1 MMVRWG
7 GGTAIAA
14 QPPIEG
20 SLVRVERCAG
30 FEMRGQ
36 MDRTKPSLQFSDR
49 GRLGGET
56 VRGDL
61 ALREQLVERLF
72 AVDQLSAERLG
83 SRDHSITNHGYLLDL
98 ALVKTKL
105 LRQAEHVCR
114 SRIPV

>member
-1 MMVRWG
+1 MMVRWCG
-7 GGTAIAA
+7 AAVIAA

-20 SLVRVERCAG
+20 CLVRVERCAG

-72 AVDQLSAERLG
+72 VVDQLSAERLG
-83 SRDHSITNHGYLLDL
+83 SRAHSIANHGYLIEL
-98 ALVKTKL
+98 ALGKTKL
-105 LRQAEHVCR
+105 PRQAEHVC
-114 SRIPV
+114 